1 MSGSMSPGSRAPGSP
16 IGTKSSLNSNS
27 ASGSGLSTQPLG
39 NSPGK
44 RIGCFKIRNTQLK
57 NSSTYYSYFHKIL
70 ILARHGPIGS
80 RPNAQNSNS
89 QAAVSSAASAEPQ
102 PVTSSNSAA
111 PDSVSLAII
120 FSQKSFKN
128 SNYLFAFPQFQ
139 FQITS
144 NFADVALVRFDI
156 SYYRIPASS
165 RKEKP

>member
-1 MSGSMSPGSRAPGSP
+1 MSPGSRAPGSP